1 MVLSPSPSP
10 FVKEEPE
17 KYLGLDC
24 IFIGTDQANETV
36 SNNKNMME
44 KLLDNI
50 NINLFFE
57 KNYIEYEFIV
67 FSLTYMMHSSL
78 IHVLIKTLGK
88 N

>member
-57 KNYIEYEFIV
+57 KI
-67 FSLTYMMHSSL
+67 
-78 IHVLIKTLGK
+78 TL
-88 N
+88 NMNL

>member
-10 FVKEEPE
+10 FGKEEPE

-57 KNYIEYEFIV
+57 
-67 FSLTYMMHSSL
+67 
-78 IHVLIKTLGK
+78 
-88 N
+88 